1 MPVPWLQEEI
11 LVNRNLER
19 REEWGRRLT
28 SMYSIEDVKL
38 FQRTVDVGCFGVEP
52 GDRKSVV

>member
-38 FQRTVDVGCFGVEP
+38 F
-52 GDRKSVV
+52 